1 MQDDDSGLRTK
12 KDKLE
17 FMLFCKQA
25 TNNQLANIWK
35 RERDAKRYV
44 YAEIADNE
52 MKRRGIN

>member
-1 MQDDDSGLRTK
+1 MTK
-12 KDKLE
+12 QDKLE

-25 TNNQLANIWK
+25 TNKQLANIWK